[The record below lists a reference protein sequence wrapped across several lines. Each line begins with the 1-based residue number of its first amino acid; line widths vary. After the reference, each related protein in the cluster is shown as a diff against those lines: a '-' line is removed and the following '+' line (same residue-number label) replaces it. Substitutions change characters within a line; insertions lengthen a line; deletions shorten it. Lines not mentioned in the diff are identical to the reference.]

1 MVSSAEHERKELRRW
16 LHAVYGWVIAL
27 YRDLYPGAVA
37 QLKAAQE
44 RLCKDWAHM
53 LPLERAEATDIALE
67 KFCKLVSRPENEL
80 PESKLQLSYHN
91 IAREIGFS
99 NTAHEL
105 TARLPARTDEA
116 QIPWQRIHRQVQA
129 IQALYLDRHPQRAAV
144 KPEVQAWVIGLISD
158 AGVTP
163 QKIQRLGPEAVNAM
177 EHLLRRLAE
186 RVEELGSA
194 LPAVEGFLPTADEL
208 ISAAEAAI
216 QSPAD
221 RLEIFGLAIDSFR
234 RLYSVRNRLNLTLYK
249 TRETDAAHVERMFER
264 LGTDRA
270 REDFER
276 LAFRRQ
282 YHAIGEVRSA
292 LFAACEM
299 LVQSH
304 TLPQAE
310 PLMDSLLSLFGP
322 SPAPPPAA
330 ARSPPREPPRPPL
343 LPAAAPQP
351 RTAPPP
357 PVFTL
362 PPFSSL
368 TAPPAGAGAS
378 SPAPRALIAAVN
390 TLAAFYPARSADAWA
405 RAFLADAAAE
415 LPRPTG
421 VPRRAKGDAQVV
433 EEFVRGLV
441 LAAERGGRRPVGE
454 LPSFAH
460 ALEAAQSHPSRRAG
474 AFAVRR
480 VVLSFPSLSPSRFR

>member
-1 MVSSAEHERKELRRW
+1 MVSSAEHEREELRRW
-16 LHAVYGWVIAL
+16 LHAAYGWVIAL

-53 LPLERAEATDIALE
+53 LPLERAEATDTALE

-80 PESKLQLSYHN
+80 PESKLQ
-91 IAREIGFS
+91 
-99 NTAHEL
+99 
-105 TARLPARTDEA
+105 TDEA

-343 LPAAAPQP
+343 LPAASPQP

-405 RAFLADAAAE
+405 RAFLADAAAG

-421 VPRRAKGDAQVV
+421 VPRRGKGDAQVV

-441 LAAERGGRRPVGE
+441 LAAERGGRRPVAE

-474 AFAVRR
+474 AFGNP
-480 VVLSFPSLSPSRFR
+480 VVLDSLAHGRERRARGTGATSAAAWVA